1 MRPSLVKRIRL
12 DCPCSNSAAGLSD
25 RPISPSAGL
34 LMDTESVCNE
44 AVRQSAGS
52 LKAIVEQRSDWFRIA
67 PASLHSVGMIARR
80 QVAAA
85 ADRTLPL
92 SRASMLHRPGD

>member
-1 MRPSLVKRIRL
+1 ERGAEIAHAKPKPPRAPGLLAKGVSKPIT
-12 DCPCSNSAAGLSD
+12 SAALHENH
-25 RPISPSAGL
+25 
-34 LMDTESVCNE
+34 TT

-80 QVAAA
+80 QVDAA

-92 SRASMLHRPGD
+92 SRPHRAALRRIPE